1 MLSRPLVARPIRA
14 PATQSGVALLEALI
28 AVLVF
33 SLGILALVGL
43 QANAMRISTDAKMR
57 IDASNLANQRVG
69 EMWADA
75 SNLAGHA
82 AAGEP
87 VDSLPDGQMTTAVAG
102 DVVTVTVTW
111 KIPGDSNLQ
120 TFRSTTRINPNP
132 S

>member
-1 MLSRPLVARPIRA
+1 MLSRALARPIHA
-14 PATQSGVALLEALI
+14 SATQTGVALLEALI

-43 QANAMRISTDAKMR
+43 QANAMRITTDAKMR
-57 IDASNLANQRVG
+57 IDASNVANQRVG

-82 AAGEP
+82 A
-87 VDSLPDGQMTTAVAG
+87 VDELINNLPDGKMTTAVAG

-111 KIPGDSNLQ
+111 KIPGDSNPQ